1 MPSKLYSAAL
11 VGIESQIIEV
21 EADVAPGLPN
31 MIVVGLPDTAVQE
44 AKIRVR
50 SAIIN
55 SGLPFP
61 RTRVTVNLAPADL
74 KKEGSSFDLPI
85 ALGIY
90 MATRGVDINLPKEK
104 SIFIGELAL
113 DGTVRKVSGV
123 LSVVMMAK
131 QNHIRN
137 IFLPAENIE
146 EARVISGVKVFA
158 VSSLMQLVDHLNNVR
173 LITPTLYRIT
183 KQTDDGNI
191 DETFSQVKGQEF
203 AKRALVIAAAGG
215 HNLFMTGPPGTGKTM
230 LARSILSIL
239 PELETPEM
247 FEVTKIYSV
256 AKLLAKGG
264 ALITKRPFRS
274 PHHTASAAALI
285 GGGRTPKPG
294 EISLAHRGVLF
305 LDELPEFPRI
315 VLESLRQPL
324 EDGQVMVA
332 RVSSTIQ
339 FPAKFMLI
347 TAANPCPC
355 GYLSDPKKECRCA
368 PNQIINYQKRVSGPL
383 LDRMDLHVEVARI
396 EFSELVKEPGTL
408 SETIEI
414 RKKVKKARLIQIDRL
429 KPVGLLENS
438 EMTQKEINCYCRVGK
453 EAQALL
459 KQAVEKFPLSAR
471 AYYRVL
477 KVARTIA
484 DIEQVEK
491 IQTQHIAEALQYRL
505 KL

>member
-1 MPSKLYSAAL
+1 MPSKIYSAAI
-11 VGIESQIIEV
+11 VGIDSQLIEV

-31 MIVVGLPDTAVQE
+31 LIVVGLPDTAVQE

-55 SGLPFP
+55 SDITFP

-85 ALGIY
+85 ALGIM
-90 MATRGVDINLPKEK
+90 MATRGVDIDMPKEK
-104 SIFIGELAL
+104 SIFVGELAL
-113 DGTVRKVSGV
+113 DGSVRKVSGV
-123 LSVVMMAK
+123 LSIVMMAK
-131 QNHIRN
+131 QNNIRN
-137 IFLPAENIE
+137 IYIPAENIE
-146 EARVISGVKVFA
+146 EARVIQGINIFA
-158 VSSLMQLVDHLNNVR
+158 VSSLNQLVNHLNGISV
-173 LITPTLYRIT
+173 ITPASYRVVT
-183 KQTDDGNI
+183 QTDNNI
-191 DETFSQVKGQEF
+191 DETFSQIKGQEF
-203 AKRALVIAAAGG
+203 AKRALIIAAAGG

-239 PELETPEM
+239 PSLGTSEM

-256 AKLLAKGG
+256 ANLLAKGG
-264 ALITKRPFRS
+264 SLIVKRPFRS

-285 GGGRTPKPG
+285 GGGRIPKPG

-324 EDGQVMVA
+324 EDGQVTVA
-332 RVSSTIQ
+332 RVSGTIQ

-355 GYLSDPKKECRCA
+355 GFLSDPKKECRCT

-396 EFSELVKEPGTL
+396 EYSELVKESDSV
-408 SETIEI
+408 SETVKI
-414 RKKVKKARLIQIDRL
+414 RENIKKARMIQHKRL
-429 KPVGLLENS
+429 NSLGLLENS
-438 EMTQKEINCYCRVGK
+438 EMTQKEINRFCQTDREG
-453 EAQALL
+453 QGLL

-477 KVARTIA
+477 RVARTIA
-484 DIEQVEK
+484 DIEQEEV
-491 IQTQHIAEALQYRL
+491 IQTKHIAEALQYRL

>member
-11 VGIESQIIEV
+11 VGIDSQIIEV

-31 MIVVGLPDTAVQE
+31 LIVVGLPDTAVQE

-74 KKEGSSFDLPI
+74 KKEGSSFDLPM
-85 ALGIY
+85 ALGIL
-90 MATRGVDINLPKEK
+90 MATRGVEINLPKEK

-113 DGTVRKVSGV
+113 DGSIRRVNGI

-131 QNHIRN
+131 QNKIKN

-146 EARVISGVKVFA
+146 EARVISGISVFA
-158 VSSLMQLVDHLNNVR
+158 VKNLIQLIDHLNNVYP
-173 LITPTLYRIT
+173 IIPTEHRIIM
-183 KQTDDGNI
+183 QSDDNI
-191 DETFSQVKGQEF
+191 DETFSQIKGQEF
-203 AKRALVIAAAGG
+203 AKRALMIAAAGG

-230 LARSILSIL
+230 LARSILSVL
-239 PELETPEM
+239 PGLETSEM
-247 FEVTKIYSV
+247 LEVTKIYSV
-256 AKLLAKGG
+256 ANLLTKGSS
-264 ALITKRPFRS
+264 LIAKRPFRS

-324 EDGQVMVA
+324 EDGQVTVA
-332 RVSSTIQ
+332 RVSGTIQ

-355 GYLSDPKKECRCA
+355 GYLSDPKKECRCT

-396 EFSELVKEPGTL
+396 EFSELVKAPN
-408 SETIEI
+408 SINETIEI
-414 RKKVKKARLIQIDRL
+414 RKKVRQARQVQNSRL
-429 KPVGLLENS
+429 QSSGLLENS
-438 EMTQKEINCYCRVGK
+438 EMTQKEINRYCVVDGSG
-453 EAQALL
+453 QTLL

-477 KVARTIA
+477 RVARTIA
-484 DIEQVEK
+484 DIEQEEK
-491 IQTQHIAEALQYRL
+491 ILTQHIAEALQYRL